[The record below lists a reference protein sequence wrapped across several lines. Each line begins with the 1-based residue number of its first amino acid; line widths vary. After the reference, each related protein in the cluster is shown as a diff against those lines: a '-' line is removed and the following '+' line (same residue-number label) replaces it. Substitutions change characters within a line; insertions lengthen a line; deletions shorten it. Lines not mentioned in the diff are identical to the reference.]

1 MSKYK
6 ESFDFNTTDID
17 LIEQALRHEISVL
30 AGFVQHDAEP
40 VSPDHLQYK
49 SRIRKLQLVLGKI
62 HNQKIWYGQTH
73 HTGIPIAG

>member
-6 ESFDFNTTDID
+6 ESFQLNTTDID
-17 LIEQALRHEISVL
+17 LIERALRREISAL
-30 AGFVQHDAEP
+30 AGLVHMDGEDASAEYLQH
-40 VSPDHLQYK
+40 K
-49 SRIRKLQLVLGKI
+49 SMIRKLQHVLGKI